1 MTELTAPDLIENAI
15 LVGTKNDVVPSV
27 QQPTMAT
34 EDPSGPHTLNDYS
47 MVLDSCGAGG
57 VSALSLNDNA
67 PVAATVTAT
76 ATATSPNMNIA
87 NDTSTINEQ
96 CKDMAVKMGNVRGKR
111 RRKKSKQKTNNKP
124 YKKSNWKFMTR
135 SRHISTGGMVP
146 YNTNKF
152 LMEEHM
158 PDAGRLTPSGRH
170 RDSSFSVDSDE
181 NIYNEEEFLS
191 KEFSSVYEDARSE
204 RLENMTKQ
212 QLIQE
217 YLQMEANF
225 DKLNKTMGARK
236 SDYDNAKEVQ
246 HVKHFETQDVIRKLE
261 DKVKELTVENQEL
274 RRQMADIRNRDRNRS
289 HSGSRQQHRHNHN
302 NHRVYQNGHH
312 HNRYHNSIS
321 SGSEDSESDSSSS
334 DTGSDSNSSKSGR
347 SRTSDTSKSSL
358 SEMED
363 NMSGID
369 DTESQ
374 QLLVNGHQDDV
385 PDVVAIVN
393 GEHAKW
399 PAMAECDEN
408 DKVHS
413 PLLGVSTN
421 NRNNNSDNNS
431 VTNNT
436 RE

>member
-15 LVGTKNDVVPSV
+15 LAGTKNDVVPSV

-34 EDPSGPHTLNDYS
+34 EDPSVPHTLNDYS

-67 PVAATVTAT
+67 PAVATAT
-76 ATATSPNMNIA
+76 ATETATSPNMNRA
-87 NDTSTINEQ
+87 NDSSTINEQ
-96 CKDMAVKMGNVRGKR
+96 CKDMTVRMGNVRGKR

-124 YKKSNWKFMTR
+124 YKKSNWKFMPR

-158 PDAGRLTPSGRH
+158 PDTGRLTPSGRH

-204 RLENMTKQ
+204 RLESMTKQ

-236 SDYDNAKEVQ
+236 SDYHNAKEVQ
-246 HVKHFETQDVIRKLE
+246 HVKQFEAQDVIRKLE
-261 DKVKELTVENQEL
+261 DKVKELTIENQGK
-274 RRQMADIRNRDRNRS
+274 I
-289 HSGSRQQHRHNHN
+289 
-302 NHRVYQNGHH
+302 
-312 HNRYHNSIS
+312 
-321 SGSEDSESDSSSS
+321 
-334 DTGSDSNSSKSGR
+334 
-347 SRTSDTSKSSL
+347 
-358 SEMED
+358 
-363 NMSGID
+363 
-369 DTESQ
+369 
-374 QLLVNGHQDDV
+374 
-385 PDVVAIVN
+385 
-393 GEHAKW
+393 
-399 PAMAECDEN
+399 
-408 DKVHS
+408 
-413 PLLGVSTN
+413 
-421 NRNNNSDNNS
+421 
-431 VTNNT
+431 
-436 RE
+436 